1 MDIWQFKIMLRTHH
15 LLLIRMDIH
24 GYTCGPHEYK
34 KEWILQFEGV
44 QLEFKQMTLKL

>member
-1 MDIWQFKIMLRTHH
+1 MDIWQFKIVTNSSSTTDTL
-15 LLLIRMDIH
+15 
-24 GYTCGPHEYK
+24 GPHEYK